1 MKNLYLIL
9 LIVVIV
15 GIVAIFALTFLTAGN
30 QNLTGAAAWIGG
42 KSCDCGGNADCRECC
57 QPGCNTQN
65 KCDACGGTWAES
77 AA

>member
-15 GIVAIFALTFLTAGN
+15 GIVAIFALTFLTAGD
-30 QNLTGAAAWIGG
+30 QNLTGAAAWG
-42 KSCDCGGNADCRECC
+42 KSCTCGSSADCKECC

-65 KCDACGGTWAES
+65 KCEACGGTWGAQ